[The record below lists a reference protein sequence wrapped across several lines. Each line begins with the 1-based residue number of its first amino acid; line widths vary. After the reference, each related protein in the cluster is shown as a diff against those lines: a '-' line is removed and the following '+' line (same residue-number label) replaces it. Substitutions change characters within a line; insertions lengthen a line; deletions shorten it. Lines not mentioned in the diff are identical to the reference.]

1 MTKMTK
7 GTTMKTLSSI
17 FILRTNKTFVRKY
30 EKTGNGD
37 RALLA
42 TAMKNFERIGY
53 KFSPELYNLLKYAP
67 SKVLIDWYKDSYPV
81 LQESVGDH
89 VTHRPMYPNFP
100 EQVMEASE
108 VEIYFNAFL
117 HYLLNVYPN
126 QDKDLRADYS
136 EFDKLRTI
144 EFAEKSEMYEFF
156 QNKISSKSAFSPSD
170 KEDVTAFFEQG
181 AFYVPATF
189 PNKENLS
196 FVSALAFK
204 HGDLHDIAP
213 HYKTATDVLR
223 LAVALSDGDVS
234 LAGTP
239 KFRKFKRS
247 ERRLLLSLLEKAGN
261 IEEDMLRFK
270 SAWKR
275 LGEVLHPGD
284 YVNVFPNSYKAFTT
298 LRNNIKVETFNSNVE
313 KYFRDVNEEK
323 AIELLSTR
331 PGDFAR
337 RLDHALRTF
346 PSYNSVLS
354 AFSKVSTKV
363 SPTVLLQV
371 KGHFNNKRENQD
383 LPKLVIPKG
392 NVNALRVIESSGSG
406 LPTNLLDAVIQIC
419 DMALYDIFSTREK
432 LGNVYVD
439 PALKGVAIPFGLR
452 NASESLETFGRG
464 TRFKLDDKSTLRFFI
479 HWKNVQGGYGTD
491 IDLSA
496 ISYGENFNEIGHIS
510 YYNLR
515 SGALGA
521 HSGDITN
528 APNGASEFIDI
539 DIDKAL
545 ANGSRYV
552 GMVVH
557 SYSRDRFSDV
567 PECFSGFM
575 SREAVQSGEVY
586 EPASVRGKADLT
598 VEATQAI
605 PYIFDLKTR
614 EAIWLDITMPSK
626 YNSNNNLHS
635 NLSNI
640 ELAIQSFVKNKPV
653 SLYDLFTLHASSRGT
668 LVDSPENADLTF
680 GFDGDVSPRDT
691 EKILSL
697 YL

>member
-1 MTKMTK
+1 
-7 GTTMKTLSSI
+7 MKTLSSI

-464 TRFKLDDKSTLRFFI
+464 TRFKLYDKSTLRFFI

>member
-1 MTKMTK
+1 
-7 GTTMKTLSSI
+7 MKTLSSI

-234 LAGTP
+234 LAETP

-284 YVNVFPNSYKAFTT
+284 YVNVFPNSYKAFTAI
-298 LRNNIKVETFNSNVE
+298 RNNEKIETFNSKVE
-313 KYFRDVNEEK
+313 KAFRDEDSK
-323 AIELLSTR
+323 TLFTLLKSR

-346 PSYNSVLS
+346 HSMDVLD
-354 AFSKVSTKV
+354 AFNEVAVKV

-371 KGHFNNKRENQD
+371 KGHFTNKSENPD
-383 LPKLVIPKG
+383 LPKIIIPKG
-392 NVNALRVIESSGSG
+392 NTNTLQVLESKGFQIPKSTCDS
-406 LPTNLLDAVIQIC
+406 VVQIC
-419 DMALYDIFSTREK
+419 DVSLENIFAEREK

-614 EAIWLDITMPSK
+614 EAIWLDITMSSK

-691 EKILSL
+691 DKILSL

>member
-1 MTKMTK
+1 
-7 GTTMKTLSSI
+7 MKTLSSI

-117 HYLLNVYPN
+117 HYLLNVYPK

-234 LAGTP
+234 LAETP

-383 LPKLVIPKG
+383 LPKLIIPKG

-626 YNSNNNLHS
+626 YNSSNNLHS

>member
-1 MTKMTK
+1 
-7 GTTMKTLSSI
+7 MKTLSSI

>member
-1 MTKMTK
+1 
-7 GTTMKTLSSI
+7 MKTLSSI

-234 LAGTP
+234 LAETP

-383 LPKLVIPKG
+383 LPKLIIPKG

-432 LGNVYVD
+432 LGKVYVD

-614 EAIWLDITMPSK
+614 EAIWLDITMPNK

-668 LVDSPENADLTF
+668 LVDSPNNADLTF